1 LPSAPM
7 TPPSPSEPRDPHW
20 GFLDDASKMLVVVQ
34 EQERNPPGRRRGLLI
49 GNSKGRLSC
58 IAPDEEQRVGFAS
71 GAWWSY
77 LGGIEVGTA
86 TIAVAVA
93 SVAAAVRRTFVS
105 DQTADVRRAW
115 WRGAAGEVG
124 ALVVE

>member
-1 LPSAPM
+1 M
-7 TPPSPSEPRDPHW
+7 V
-20 GFLDDASKMLVVVQ
+20 VVVQ

-49 GNSKGRLSC
+49 GNSKGRLFC

-71 GAWWSY
+71 GAWWSD
-77 LGGIEVGTA
+77 LGGVEVWTA

-105 DQTADVRRAW
+105 DQTADVRRASGGGVPLGRSGRSW
-115 WRGAAGEVG
+115 LNDRDGTWA
-124 ALVVE
+124 

>member
-1 LPSAPM
+1 
-7 TPPSPSEPRDPHW
+7 
-20 GFLDDASKMLVVVQ
+20 MLVVVQ

-49 GNSKGRLSC
+49 GNSKGRLFC

-77 LGGIEVGTA
+77 LGGVEVWTA

-105 DQTADVRRAW
+105 DQKRRTFDAHPVAGCRW
-115 WRGAAGEVG
+115 GGRGARG
-124 ALVVE
+124 

>member
-1 LPSAPM
+1 
-7 TPPSPSEPRDPHW
+7 
-20 GFLDDASKMLVVVQ
+20 MLVVVQ

-49 GNSKGRLSC
+49 GNSKGRLFC

-77 LGGIEVGTA
+77 LGGVEVWTA

-105 DQTADVRRAW
+105 DQNGGRSTRIR
-115 WRGAAGEVG
+115 WRGAAGAVG